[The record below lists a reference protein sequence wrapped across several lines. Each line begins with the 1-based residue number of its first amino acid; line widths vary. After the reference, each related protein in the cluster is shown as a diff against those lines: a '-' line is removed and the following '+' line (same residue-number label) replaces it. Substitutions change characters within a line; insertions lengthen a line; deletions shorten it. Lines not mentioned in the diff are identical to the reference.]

1 MDAVPIVPSLI
12 MTPLRRPA
20 RARRESPL
28 VAAAL
33 LARNHAAVFTF
44 NRGRHC
50 AATFSWADADATRSD
65 ANRDIATLPV
75 VPVVAV
81 AVPVA
86 SDLNIYALG
95 HPDAIGVGRNDER
108 SGRQDRCGCYRGK
121 SDLQHV
127 GVPP

>member
-1 MDAVPIVPSLI
+1 MAIRLAYYGAVTSANASQPKCP
-12 MTPLRRPA
+12 
-20 RARRESPL
+20 RREL

-33 LARNHAAVFTF
+33 LARNHASVLTF
-44 NRGRHC
+44 NRGRHR

-65 ANRDIATLPV
+65 ANRDIATVPI

-81 AVPVA
+81 AVP
-86 SDLNIYALG
+86 SDLNIYAR
-95 HPDAIGVGRNDER
+95 GVGRNDER
-108 SGRQDRCGCYRGK
+108 SGCQDYCGCHHGK